1 MTEFGASFFKE
12 VYQRLVAC
20 FSFLLFVFNFSPD
33 SIDKVLEHVKYA
45 LLAFFSAV
53 LALGNALAQLLDL
66 FHGLSGREGVALFS
80 FRCLDFVK
88 LEQLRDVIFQA
99 LADLVDDLGP
109 VLGLYGDIRLEKTD
123 FLLDLFGKLA
133 FRLLSLFYFVV
144 ELGTQ
149 FLLKVVEFALAVFHL
164 IAKPE

>member
-1 MTEFGASFFKE
+1 MGE
-12 VYQRLVAC
+12 
-20 FSFLLFVFNFSPD
+20 
-33 SIDKVLEHVKYA
+33 
-45 LLAFFSAV
+45 SAQQ
-53 LALGNALAQLLDL
+53 QLLSR
-66 FHGLSGREGVALFS
+66 GALRGWAS
-80 FRCLDFVK
+80 MRCGFCL
-88 LEQLRDVIFQA
+88 L
-99 LADLVDDLGP
+99 P
-109 VLGLYGDIRLEKTD
+109 SMSYIRLEKTD